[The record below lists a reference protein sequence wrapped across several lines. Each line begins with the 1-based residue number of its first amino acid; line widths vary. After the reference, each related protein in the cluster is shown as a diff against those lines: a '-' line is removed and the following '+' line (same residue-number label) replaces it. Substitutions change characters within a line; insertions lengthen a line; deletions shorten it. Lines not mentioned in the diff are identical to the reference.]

1 VFSFIFF
8 KETYFVLT
16 WFTPFSNGQ
25 SVVCTHPVFVCFSA
39 QVGRTHTHLSCASLP
54 HSTQTESQDHRSP
67 ITSLPCYF
75 IVLYGSF
82 VRLGVQRC
90 WVNLMLIEPQHKL
103 RVKLTELTVFN
114 EEELKRFC
122 TSILV
127 LLPFFV
133 LFLFLTMIDC

>member
-1 VFSFIFF
+1 
-8 KETYFVLT
+8 
-16 WFTPFSNGQ
+16 
-25 SVVCTHPVFVCFSA
+25 
-39 QVGRTHTHLSCASLP
+39 
-54 HSTQTESQDHRSP
+54 
-67 ITSLPCYF
+67 
-75 IVLYGSF
+75 
-82 VRLGVQRC
+82 
-90 WVNLMLIEPQHKL
+90 MLIEPQHKL